1 MITKQQILDK
11 LDKEFK
17 ENTDTVNATAKAK
30 AYELLEQ
37 CNGNYDNAREI
48 AQGTSMA
55 AWFVYDLLTK
65 VQTRIERE
73 DLQSCRT

>member
-17 ENTDTVNATAKAK
+17 ENTNTVNATAKAK

-73 DLQSCRT
+73 GLEK